1 MEQRRL
7 YKTLESAFKHFP
19 SFESDKQLLSYVL
32 KEVISH
38 ENIDITGGRIWD
50 LNDNKIA
57 YVMVEQHG
65 EIEKIR
71 KGYALKLNDYPIF
84 YEVGR
89 NRSILAQETDK
100 YLTQVGIHLYSATG
114 IGERYK
120 VKDKN
125 GADQYLYQYILAFNS
140 NEMNVNLLNTMNIIS
155 TSVSSMLRTRGI
167 EKKASAIEKD
177 LVKARE
183 IQKSILPEHE
193 YSFSNYE
200 IFGISIPDR
209 IVGGDFFDY
218 LTFGTEKDKLGIAIG
233 DAASKGFS
241 AAAQALYVS
250 GALKMG
256 TENELKMTAV
266 MKKINNLVHKVFPY
280 ERFLTLFYMEIYND
294 IKGLCLYV
302 NAGHNPPIH
311 LSYSTNN
318 METLNA
324 TGPVLGPAPEQDYN
338 TDSFYFDKNDLMV
351 LYTDGIVEATNNK
364 FEFFGEDRLKEVILN
379 NKNFSPKEIAENI
392 IEAVQKFSAKA
403 KYSDDKTVVVIKRVS

>member
-1 MEQRRL
+1 LEQRKL
-7 YKTLESAFKHFP
+7 YKTLENAFKNFP
-19 SFESDKQLLSYVL
+19 NFENDKQLLSYVL

-38 ENIDITGGRIWD
+38 ENIEITGGRIWD
-50 LNDNKIA
+50 LNENKSA

-71 KGYALKLNDYPIF
+71 KGYTLKLDFYPIF

-100 YLTQVGIHLYSATG
+100 YLSELGIHLYSATG

-125 GADQYLYQYILAFNS
+125 GNDQNLYQYILAFNS
-140 NEMNVNLLNTMNIIS
+140 NEMNINLLNTMNIIS
-155 TSVSSMLRTRGI
+155 TSVSSMLKTRGI
-167 EKKASAIEKD
+167 EKKARAIEKD

-193 YSFSNYE
+193 YSFGNYE

-218 LTFGTEKDKLGIAIG
+218 LTFGSEKDKLGIAIG

-294 IKGLCLYV
+294 TKGLCLYV

-311 LSYSTNN
+311 LNYSTNN
-318 METLNA
+318 METLEA

-338 TDSFYFDKNDLMV
+338 TDSFYFDKNDILV
-351 LYTDGIVEATNNK
+351 LYTDGIVEATNSK
-364 FEFFGEDRLKEVILN
+364 FEFFGEDRLKEDILN
-379 NKNFSPKEIAENI
+379 NKNFTSKEIAENI
-392 IEAVQKFSAKA
+392 IEAVQKFSARA
-403 KYSDDKTVVVIKRVS
+403 KYSDDKTVVVVKRVQ

>member
-1 MEQRRL
+1 MEQRKL
-7 YKTLESAFKHFP
+7 YKTLENAFKNFP
-19 SFESDKQLLSYVL
+19 NFENDKQLLSYVL

-38 ENIDITGGRIWD
+38 ENIEITGGRIWD
-50 LNDNKIA
+50 LNENKSA

-71 KGYALKLNDYPIF
+71 KGYTLKLDFYPIF

-100 YLTQVGIHLYSATG
+100 YLSELGIHLYSATG

-125 GADQYLYQYILAFNS
+125 GNDQNLYQYILAFNS
-140 NEMNVNLLNTMNIIS
+140 NEMNINLLNTMNIIS
-155 TSVSSMLRTRGI
+155 TSVSSMLKTRGI
-167 EKKASAIEKD
+167 EKKARAIEKD

-193 YSFSNYE
+193 YSFGNYE

-218 LTFGTEKDKLGIAIG
+218 LTFGSEKDKLGIAIG

-294 IKGLCLYV
+294 TKGLCLYV

-318 METLNA
+318 METLEA

-338 TDSFYFDKNDLMV
+338 TDSFYFDKNDLLV
-351 LYTDGIVEATNNK
+351 LYTDGIVEATNSK
-364 FEFFGEDRLKEVILN
+364 FEFFGEDRLKEDILN
-379 NKNFSPKEIAENI
+379 NKNFTSKEIAENI
-392 IEAVQKFSAKA
+392 IEAVQKFSARA
-403 KYSDDKTVVVIKRVS
+403 KYSDDKTVVVVKRVS

>member
-1 MEQRRL
+1 LEQKKL
-7 YKTLESAFKHFP
+7 YKTLENAFKHFP
-19 SFESDKQLLSYVL
+19 DFESDRELLSYVL
-32 KEVISH
+32 KEVINH
-38 ENIDITGGRIWD
+38 ENIEITGGRLWE
-50 LNDNKIA
+50 LNDIRNSYIMA
-57 YVMVEQHG
+57 EQHG
-65 EIEKIR
+65 EVEKIR
-71 KGYALKLNDYPIF
+71 KGYALKLSDYNIF

-89 NRSILAQETDK
+89 NRSVLAKETDR
-100 YLTQVGIHLYSATG
+100 YLSKLGINLYSATG
-114 IGERYK
+114 IGERFK
-120 VKDKN
+120 VKDAFDK
-125 GADQYLYQYILAFNS
+125 DQFVYQYIMAFNS
-140 NEMNVNLLNTMNIIS
+140 KEMTVNLLNTMNIIS

-167 EKKASAIEKD
+167 ETKARAIEKD

-183 IQKSILPEHE
+183 IQQSILPEHE
-193 YSFSNYE
+193 YTFGNYE
-200 IFGISIPDR
+200 IFGVSLPDR

-218 LTFGTEKDKLGIAIG
+218 LTFGSEKDKLGIAIG

-294 IKGLCLYV
+294 AKGLCLFV

-311 LSYSTNN
+311 LSYITNN
-318 METLNA
+318 METLEA
-324 TGPVLGPAPEQDYN
+324 TGPVVGPAPEQEYS
-338 TDSFYFDKNDLMV
+338 TDSFYFEKNDVLV

-379 NKNFSPKEIAENI
+379 NKNFSAKEIAQNLL
-392 IEAVQKFSAKA
+392 EAVQKFSVRA
-403 KYSDDKTVVVIKRVS
+403 KYTDDKTIVVIKRNQ